1 MTPEDLKR
9 LRECCRDAD
18 AFERMQQ
25 ILLRAETQQRRKRQ
39 LHPRLSFS
47 PKISLGQLPI
57 QKTLSVCSSLP
68 PQALSNSNSEN
79 SSPENL
85 NSEDLTPE
93 QSEALE
99 KSATRLRQEIDDR
112 QWAEQAL
119 LESERRFR
127 SLIENASDVIVVLDA
142 TGRFRYCSPS
152 AKRILGYELADVFGR
167 SAAEFVHPSDVA
179 LIMQV
184 LQAAIAQPKVSQP
197 PVKYWVR
204 CKNDSW
210 CIFEA
215 VTTSYLDDPTLRGV
229 VINCHDITERKQ
241 AQRAVQSANRRS
253 FNILESITDAFIALD
268 VAGHFTYING
278 QAAQLFRRSPT
289 ELLRQSIWQ
298 ALPEVADSVLLQ
310 RVDRSFKDQIAGSFE
325 EFYPALDRWF
335 QVRIFP
341 AADGLSIFFID
352 VTERQ
357 RSEAALRQQAEREQ
371 LISTV
376 AQRIRQSLNL
386 EEILNTT
393 VSEVRHLLNADR
405 VMLCQ
410 YRWHQAASPEAA
422 SLQEIHIIAESLQP
436 DNDSLL
442 EMVVPLP
449 SWYEDLQ
456 ADYRQGK
463 SLVIHDSRQET
474 QWPQMTEFLESHQ
487 VSAAIAVPILCGNQI
502 WGTLVTNQCSAP
514 RQWESWEVGLQE
526 QLATQLAIALQ
537 QSELYRQVQQL
548 NTQLEAQV
556 QERTTQ
562 LRQALQFES
571 TLKRITDSVRDSLDE
586 DQILQTIVQEL
597 GTVLDVEVCDVAL
610 HDLENQT
617 STVCYEYNRSDL
629 PSVKTAIPMGLK
641 PNIYRAMFQSQDVQV
656 CLLNDEVR
664 STDKHYST
672 LTCLM
677 QSQQGMSGDLWL
689 YKLADQ
695 SFTEGEIRL
704 VQQVANQGAIAIRQA
719 RLYQAAQAQVAALE
733 TLNQLKSDFLS
744 TVSHELR
751 TPISNMKIAIYML
764 RTVKNPERQER
775 YLSILQSEC
784 VREVELINDLLDL
797 QRLEASAYPVLL
809 ETIPLRQFLWDL
821 VEPFQS
827 RARDRQQQ
835 LSLRL
840 PEALPDLITDQAG
853 LMRILSELLNNACKY
868 TSPQG
873 EIILEVQPIADSE
886 AEIGGGTIAFCLR
899 NQAEIPAIELPR
911 IFEKFYRVPAIDR
924 WKQGGT
930 GLGLA
935 LVQQLVWQL
944 GGTIEPHSS
953 HGWTTFT
960 VQLPRSP
967 AA

>member
-1 MTPEDLKR
+1 
-9 LRECCRDAD
+9 
-18 AFERMQQ
+18 MQQ
-25 ILLRAETQQRRKRQ
+25 ILSRAETHQPSKGQ
-39 LHPRLSFS
+39 PRSRLFFAA
-47 PKISLGQLPI
+47 KIPVAKPLTQGM
-57 QKTLSVCSSLP
+57 LSVCSSLP
-68 PQALSNSNSEN
+68 PQTLSNSN
-79 SSPENL
+79 P
-85 NSEDLTPE
+85 EDLHPE
-93 QSEALE
+93 GLNLQDLNPNRAAALDE
-99 KSATRLRQEIDDR
+99 TSTRLKQEIDDR

-142 TGRFRYCSPS
+142 DGIFRYCSPS

-167 SAAEFVHPSDVA
+167 SVAELAHPSDIE
-179 LIMQV
+179 LITQV
-184 LQAAIAQPKVSQP
+184 LHAAIAQPKVSQP

-204 CKNDSW
+204 RKNGSW

-215 VTTSYLDDPTLRGV
+215 VTTSFLNDPTLRGV

-241 AQRAVQSANRRS
+241 AERAVQSANRRS

-268 VAGHFTYING
+268 ADGQFAYVNG

-310 RVDRSFKDQIAGSFE
+310 RVGRSFKDQIAGSFE

-335 QVRIFP
+335 QVRVFP

-352 VTERQ
+352 VTDRR
-357 RSEAALRQQAEREQ
+357 RSEEALRQQAEREQ
-371 LISTV
+371 LITTI

-405 VMLCQ
+405 VILCQ
-410 YRWHQAASPEAA
+410 YQWNQATSPEATI
-422 SLQEIHIIAESLQP
+422 LQEIRIIAESIQP
-436 DNDSLL
+436 NNGSIL
-442 EMVVPLP
+442 EMAVPLP
-449 SWYEDLQ
+449 PWYQDLH
-456 ADYRQGK
+456 AHYRQGK
-463 SLVIHDSRQET
+463 NLVIHDAQQET
-474 QWPQMTEFLESHQ
+474 QWPQIAETMRSHQ
-487 VSAAIAVPILCGNQI
+487 ISAAISVPILCGDQF
-502 WGTLVTNQCSAP
+502 WGALVTHQCSAP
-514 RQWESWEVGLQE
+514 RQWESWEVLLQE

-537 QSELYRQVQQL
+537 QSELYRQVQHL

-562 LRQALQFES
+562 LQQALQFEA

-629 PSVKTAIPMGLK
+629 PRVKAVVPMGLK
-641 PNIYRAMFQSQDVQV
+641 PNIYRAMFQHQDVQV
-656 CLLNDEVR
+656 CLLRDEIR
-664 STDKHYST
+664 HTNTHFST
-672 LTCLM
+672 LACLM

-689 YKLADQ
+689 FKSADQ
-695 SFTEGEIRL
+695 TFTEGEIRL

-733 TLNQLKSDFLS
+733 ALNQLKSDFLS

-821 VEPFQS
+821 VEPFQG

-868 TSPQG
+868 TAPQG
-873 EIILEVQPIADSE
+873 EIVLEVQPIAAARAVEDG
-886 AEIGGGTIAFCLR
+886 AIAFCLR

-911 IFEKFYRVPAIDR
+911 IFEKFYRVPATDR

-944 GGTIEPHSS
+944 GGTIEPQSS
-953 HGWTTFT
+953 YGWTTFT
-960 VQLPRSP
+960 VQLPIAPS
-967 AA
+967 A